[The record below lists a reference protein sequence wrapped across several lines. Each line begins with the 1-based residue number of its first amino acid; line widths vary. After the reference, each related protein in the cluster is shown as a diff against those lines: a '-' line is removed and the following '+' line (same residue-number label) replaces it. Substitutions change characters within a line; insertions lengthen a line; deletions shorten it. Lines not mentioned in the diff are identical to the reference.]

1 MQPTIVN
8 AKKYHL
14 MWAIVLCLT
23 TVALAL
29 PSYALTDRLLGLMGK
44 EFTGTVLD
52 HETMQPIEGAY
63 VIAMYS
69 TVRAGPAAVKAFCIK
84 TKGMTTGKDGKF
96 HFPIAELDGLPPNVS
111 AIKPDYFLA
120 RTKTPHAW
128 NLSTFKGLD
137 VYQGWDVHLSKQN
150 ADKPSRDI
158 TAGNREDCWY
168 ATTREDAAASVEFL
182 KLSLEEFKKYVPLEN
197 RLHEGILNRIRHYEA
212 LPSKQK

>member
-1 MQPTIVN
+1 MQPTFVN

-14 MWAIVLCLT
+14 MWATVLCLT
-23 TVALAL
+23 IAALAV

-52 HETMQPIEGAY
+52 HETKQPIEGAY

-69 TVRAGPAAVKAFCIK
+69 IVRAGPAAVKAFCIK
-84 TKGMTTGKDGKF
+84 TKGMTTGRDGKF

-120 RTKTPHAW
+120 RMEIPKTW
-128 NLSTFKGLD
+128 NRSTYRGLD

-158 TAGNREDCWY
+158 TNGYSEACHY
-168 ATTREDAAASVEFL
+168 AATREDGAASAEFL
-182 KLSLEEFKKYVPLEN
+182 KIVVEEYKKYVPLEKS
-197 RLHEGILNRIRHYEA
+197 LHEMVLNSIHRLEA
-212 LPSKQK
+212 LPSTQK

>member
-1 MQPTIVN
+1 MQPIIVH
-8 AKKYHL
+8 AKKYHFI
-14 MWAIVLCLT
+14 WAILLCVT
-23 TVALAL
+23 IAALAV

-52 HETMQPIEGAY
+52 HETKQPIEGAY

-69 TVRAGPAAVKAFCIK
+69 IVRAGPAAVTAWCVK

-96 HFPIAELDGLPPNVS
+96 HFPIAELDGLPPDVS

-120 RTKTPHAW
+120 GVEIPRAW
-128 NLSTFKGLD
+128 NRSTFRGWD
-137 VYQGWDVHLSKQN
+137 VYQGWDVYLSKQN
-150 ADKPSRDI
+150 PDKPNRRIS
-158 TAGNREDCWY
+158 AGNREDCWY
-168 ATTREDAAASVEFL
+168 ATTRVDAAASVEFL

>member
-1 MQPTIVN
+1 MQPTIVH
-8 AKKYHL
+8 AKKYHFI
-14 MWAIVLCLT
+14 WAIVLCVT
-23 TVALAL
+23 IAALAL

-52 HETMQPIEGAY
+52 HETKQPIEGAY

-69 TVRAGPAAVKAFCIK
+69 TVIGGLAAVTERCIK

-96 HFPIAELDGLPPNVS
+96 HFPIDGLEGGPPNVS

-120 RTKTPHAW
+120 RTKIPHAW

-150 ADKPSRDI
+150 PDKP
-158 TAGNREDCWY
+158 NRRISNGYSEACHY
-168 ATTREDAAASVEFL
+168 AATREDGAASAEFL
-182 KLSLEEFKKYVPLEN
+182 KILVEEYKKYVPVEKS
-197 RLHEGILNRIRHYEA
+197 LHEMVLNSIHRLEA

>member
-23 TVALAL
+23 IVALAL

-69 TVRAGPAAVKAFCIK
+69 TVIGGPARVTERCIK

-96 HFPIAELDGLPPNVS
+96 HFPIDGLEGGPPNVS

-120 RTKTPHAW
+120 RIKIPHAW
-128 NLSTFKGLD
+128 NLSTFRGLA

-158 TAGNREDCWY
+158 TAGNREDCHY

-197 RLHEGILNRIRHYEA
+197 RLHEGIFNRIRHYEA